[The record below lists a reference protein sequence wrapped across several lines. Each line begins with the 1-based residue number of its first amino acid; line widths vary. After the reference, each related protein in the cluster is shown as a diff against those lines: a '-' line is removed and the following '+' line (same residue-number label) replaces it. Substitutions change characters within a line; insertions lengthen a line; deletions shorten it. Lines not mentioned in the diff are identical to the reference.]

1 MIISLLS
8 QKGGVGKTT
17 LSLNL
22 AGLFATN
29 GARTL
34 LIDADPQGSSISW
47 SAVRTSPPLFPVVGM
62 AKGNLHKELP
72 DLRRQYE
79 MVVIDGAPRVNE
91 IARSAIIASDVV
103 LIPVQPSPVD
113 IWASQETIDLV
124 NEARIF
130 RENLKVAFVIN
141 RKIAN
146 TAIGRD
152 VRHALADFGYPVL
165 SAHIT
170 QRVAF
175 AESLAQGQ
183 TVFEA
188 MPNSPAAKEIEELQ
202 EEVAAFAGEEVLA

>member
-1 MIISLLS
+1 
-8 QKGGVGKTT
+8 V
-17 LSLNL
+17 
-22 AGLFATN
+22 
-29 GARTL
+29 
-34 LIDADPQGSSISW
+34 
-47 SAVRTSPPLFPVVGM
+47 
-62 AKGNLHKELP
+62 
-72 DLRRQYE
+72 
-79 MVVIDGAPRVNE
+79 
-91 IARSAIIASDVV
+91 
-103 LIPVQPSPVD
+103 PVQPSPVD

-165 SAHIT
+165 STHIT

-183 TVFEA
+183 TVSEA

-202 EEVAAFAGEEVLA
+202 EEVAAFAGEEVPA